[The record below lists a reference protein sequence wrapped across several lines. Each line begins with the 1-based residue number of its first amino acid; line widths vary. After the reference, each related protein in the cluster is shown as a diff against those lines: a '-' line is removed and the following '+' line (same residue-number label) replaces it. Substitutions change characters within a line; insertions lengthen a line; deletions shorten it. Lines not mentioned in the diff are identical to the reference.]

1 LDFGYI
7 NDPSAFIHVKIDK
20 DKKKLYIVEEYVKTG
35 MLNDEIANVIK
46 QLGYSKEEVTADSA
60 EQKSIAEIRKLGI
73 DRIVPTKKGKGSI
86 VQGLQILQQFDI
98 TIDERCFKTIEEF
111 DNYTWKKDKDT
122 EEYTNEPVDTY
133 NHCIDALRYSV
144 ERFYNRQNTQ
154 KKRTG
159 NSIKN
164 IKAMGL

>member
-1 LDFGYI
+1 MPSYFALDFGYI

-73 DRIVPTKKGKGSI
+73 ERIVPTKKVKAQLFKVYSFYNSLKSLLTS
-86 VQGLQILQQFDI
+86 VVLRRLKNSI
-98 TIDERCFKTIEEF
+98 TI
-111 DNYTWKKDKDT
+111 
-122 EEYTNEPVDTY
+122 
-133 NHCIDALRYSV
+133 HG
-144 ERFYNRQNTQ
+144 
-154 KKRTG
+154 KR
-159 NSIKN
+159 
-164 IKAMGL
+164 